1 MYGALFLDVLDIT
14 VARKKSSA
22 PSFEE
27 ALNELESL
35 VETMEQDELTLE
47 ESLKSFERGVE
58 LTRSCQLALKN
69 AEQKVEMLSTN
80 TLNADLEPFDAS

>member
-1 MYGALFLDVLDIT
+1 MP
-14 VARKKSSA
+14 RKKVSK

-35 VETMEQDELTLE
+35 VETMEQGDLTLE

-58 LTRSCQLALKN
+58 LANSCQLALKS
-69 AEQKVEMLSTN
+69 AEQKVEILSAN
-80 TLNADLEPFDAS
+80 TPNAKLEPFDAS

>member
-1 MYGALFLDVLDIT
+1 
-14 VARKKSSA
+14 VARKKASK

-35 VETMEQDELTLE
+35 VEAMEQGDLTLE

-58 LTRSCQLALKN
+58 LTHACQQALKN
-69 AEQKVEMLSTN
+69 AEQKIEILSAN
-80 TLNADLEPFDAS
+80 TPDADLEPFDAS

>member
-1 MYGALFLDVLDIT
+1 M
-14 VARKKSSA
+14 ARKKAST

-27 ALNELESL
+27 ALNELGSL

-58 LTRSCQLALKN
+58 LTHTCQLALKN
-69 AEQKVEMLSTN
+69 AEQKIEILSAN
-80 TLNADLEPFDAS
+80 TLKADLEPFDAC

>member
-1 MYGALFLDVLDIT
+1 MP
-14 VARKKSSA
+14 RKKASK

-35 VETMEQDELTLE
+35 VETMEQGDLTLE

-58 LTRSCQLALKN
+58 LTRTCQLALN
-69 AEQKVEMLSTN
+69 DAEQKIEILSAN
-80 TLNADLEPFDAS
+80 TLNAKLEPFDAS